1 MTLVG
6 QKAYSVEEIRKTA
19 TYAYAPWTEEEDKV
33 LKNAYEEFVKLNQP
47 EEGFILEYAQKF
59 GRKPGG
65 IRSRIAKLLN
75 GEIIYKKSSPTIK
88 GAKSRN
94 LGLAHNEPAESI
106 SVFPAKITLPDHLS
120 SDQRFVL
127 ESLLSWIKNPKNGYI
142 TVGGYADTG
151 KTTITAILRTL
162 LKKQSPNLLVSFA
175 CFTGK
180 ASQVLKSK
188 LVEQKS
194 IFKGDSIGTLHS
206 LMYKPRL
213 DKNGQI
219 VGWKKVSDIDSD
231 LIIIDEASMIT
242 QDMWRD
248 ICSYGVPIIAIGDH
262 GQLPPVGD
270 SYSLMDNPNLR
281 LETIH
286 RHAQNNPILQ
296 VATLARTSGKIPF
309 QNFSHTV
316 RKVARG
322 TEEAQEI
329 VDKILN
335 SFDDN
340 TLILCGRNATRVKL
354 NQQIRS
360 RLEFSSDEPVIGEQ
374 VICLKNNYKNL
385 SKLIYNGMIGK
396 LIKLAPFEKHWYEAE
411 ILFHGEN
418 VLYQGKI
425 SRYQFHKEKYLD
437 QVKGIHYSEIGDRFD
452 FGYALTVHKSQG
464 SQAERVLLFEEPS
477 VYWEDELW
485 NRWLYTAVTR
495 AVKELYIIG

>member
-6 QKAYSVEEIRKTA
+6 QKAYSVEEIRKTY
-19 TYAYAPWTEEEDKV
+19 TKAYAPWTEEEDKL
-33 LKNAYEEFVKLNQP
+33 LKSAYEEFVKLNKP
-47 EEGFILEYAQKF
+47 EESFILEYAQKF

-75 GEIIYKKSSPTIK
+75 GEITYKQPPTPPESSHAADKVGRIPLDST
-88 GAKSRN
+88 SPPQFN
-94 LGLAHNEPAESI
+94 P
-106 SVFPAKITLPDHLS
+106 VTLPDNLS
-120 SDQRFVL
+120 SDQKFVL
-127 ESLLSWIKNPKNGYI
+127 ESLLSWVRNPKNGFI
-142 TVGGYADTG
+142 TVGGYAGTG

-162 LKKQSPNLLVSFA
+162 LKKQSPNLSVAFA

-180 ASQVLKSK
+180 ATQVLKGK
-188 LVEQKS
+188 LVEQRS

-206 LMYKPRL
+206 LMYKPKV

-219 VGWKKVSDIDSD
+219 VGWKKVSAIDAD

-270 SYSLMDNPNLR
+270 NYSLMDNPQLR

-286 RHAQNNPILQ
+286 RHAQDNPILQ
-296 VATLARTSGKIPF
+296 VAILARTTGKIPF
-309 QNFSHTV
+309 QDFSATV
-316 RKVARG
+316 RKVARNSLEA
-322 TEEAQEI
+322 EEI
-329 VDKILN
+329 IDKIFN
-335 SFDDN
+335 SFNDN

-360 RLEFSSDEPVIGEQ
+360 RLDFTSDEPVIGEQ

-385 SKLIYNGMIGK
+385 ARPIYNGMIGK
-396 LIKLAPFEKHWYEAE
+396 LIRLTPSDKHWYEAE
-411 ILFHGEN
+411 ILFHDEE
-418 VLYQGKI
+418 VPYHGKI
-425 SRYQFHKEKYLD
+425 SKYQFHKEKYLSE
-437 QVKGIHYSEIGDRFD
+437 VKGIHYSEIGDRFD

-464 SQAERVLLFEEPS
+464 SQADRVLLFEEPS
-477 VYWEDELW
+477 SYWEDELW
-485 NRWLYTAVTR
+485 SRWLYTAVTR